1 MLHLSNPKIRMNR
14 YYFLSGAIGA
24 IVVIL
29 VGLVIL
35 TWMAPIDVAPVYML
49 NPEVALDSIG
59 SVQLDSLRCEHME
72 VLKDL
77 ESKGVLLSPAEYTS
91 HISSFYNSLIAVLV
105 GMFVIFSIGSI
116 YVMKATSKREIE
128 ELKQEVKHETRTH
141 ILEQLNNLLNDSI
154 AFKETTVTALYGR
167 IEDDIVTSDQI
178 ETVAS
183 TIEKLQNDIQL
194 LYDSF
199 NEIEEHLAANETISD
214 SK

>member
-1 MLHLSNPKIRMNR
+1 MNR
-14 YYFLSGAIGA
+14 YHFISGAIGA
-24 IVVIL
+24 FAVIL
-29 VGLVIL
+29 IGLVVL

-49 NPEVALDSIG
+49 NPEVALDSIQAM
-59 SVQLDSLRCEHME
+59 QLDSLRCEHLE
-72 VLKDL
+72 VLRDL
-77 ESKGVLLSPAEYTS
+77 ESKGVLLSPADYTS

-128 ELKQEVKHETRTH
+128 DLKQEVKNDTRNH

-154 AFKETTVTALYGR
+154 AFKETTITALYGR
-167 IEDDIVTSDQI
+167 IEDDIVTSDQM
-178 ETVAS
+178 ETVES

-199 NEIEEHLAANETISD
+199 TETSD
-214 SK
+214 